1 MVSVSFGAIIDYRS
15 LSCTRI
21 DRIPLSSE
29 SLISV
34 VSRLY
39 GCTVWLLYG
48 TGTVM
53 YGYCMVLTTV
63 WYCMATAV
71 QLYCM
76 VPYSYCMATSTVWL
90 YGTGTTVRLYGT
102 VWLYSC
108 MVLYGQYTTR
118 SSRILLDLVG
128 IPMPSAECMGL
139 YRGGLLSNRSELD
152 AMGGMPLGV

>member
-1 MVSVSFGAIIDYRS
+1 MVSISFRARIDYGS

-63 WYCMATAV
+63 WYCMVLYGYSCTAVRLYSCTVSGYGTCTRMATRSSTVWYRYYCTAVWYCMAV
-71 QLYCM
+71 QLYG
-76 VPYSYCMATSTVWL
+76 TSTA
-90 YGTGTTVRLYGT
+90 
-102 VWLYSC
+102 
-108 MVLYGQYTTR
+108 VLWALRIPDKRTCSTCVTH
-118 SSRILLDLVG
+118 SRCSRWHIKL
-128 IPMPSAECMGL
+128 
-139 YRGGLLSNRSELD
+139 
-152 AMGGMPLGV
+152 